1 MNNIDDGD
9 GYFSFEELIRI
20 ARPEFSSEN
29 MTKLF
34 SFLLLVTAV
43 SGFLNP
49 IVKQLQYQRCNS
61 KSFTKPLSMV
71 ATQIT
76 LETLPDAEELD
87 QILKIAMVAAR
98 KAGVLIRDNIGARVK
113 YSKTNYK
120 VKHIQRHA
128 PFEPSRK
135 LYTLNLRS
143 KICFQFALS
152 SLDVVIT
159 ICHVAACS
167 ISFFVAMTN
176 N

>member
-1 MNNIDDGD
+1 
-9 GYFSFEELIRI
+9 
-20 ARPEFSSEN
+20 

-61 KSFTKPLSMV
+61 KSFTRDSKPLSMV

-76 LETLPDAEELD
+76 LETIPDAEELD

-135 LYTLNLRS
+135 VYTLNLQS
-143 KICFQFALS
+143 KILFQFALS
-152 SLDVVIT
+152 SSNHHLS
-159 ICHVAACS
+159 CCS
-167 ISFFVAMTN
+167 V
-176 N
+176 